1 VLTFQRPIELQG
13 LLPSL
18 LAQAAES
25 DESVEILV
33 VDNDPAGGA
42 AAIVRS
48 FPDEYVRYAHEAT
61 PGIAAARNRA
71 LDEAE
76 GSDALLFIDDDE
88 RPVDGWLGA
97 MLGLFRA
104 ERPAGV
110 VGPVVSQY
118 VEEPDPWV
126 SGGGFFRRRRF
137 PTGTM
142 VDVAATNNLLLDLEG
157 VRRRGIRF
165 DVDFGLSGG
174 SDTLFT
180 RQLTGSGGRLVWCD
194 EAVVFDIVP
203 PERVTRSWVLRRYF
217 RSGNSWSRTSVRL
230 HRSRK
235 GRLLER
241 IKLTVIGLARV
252 GVGTAGWA
260 WGSITR
266 SVPRHAGGLRTLN
279 RGLGMVSGAW
289 GYVYSEYERARS

>member
-1 VLTFQRPIELQG
+1 MPTLVT
-13 LLPSL
+13 
-18 LAQAAES
+18 QAAES
-25 DESVEILV
+25 EEIVEILV
-33 VDNDPAGGA
+33 VDNDPDEGA
-42 AAIVRS
+42 AEIARS
-48 FPDEYVRYAHEAT
+48 FPAEYVRYAHEAT

-71 LDEAE
+71 LDEAD
-76 GSDALLFIDDDE
+76 GSDVLVFIDDDE

-97 MLGLFRA
+97 MLSLFRA
-104 ERPAGV
+104 EQPAGV

-126 SGGGFFRRRRF
+126 SGGNFFRRRRF
-137 PTGTM
+137 QTGTV
-142 VDVAATNNLLLDLEG
+142 VDVAATNNLLLDLNE

-165 DVDFGLSGG
+165 DVEFGLSGG

-203 PERVTRSWVLRRYF
+203 PERVTRRWVLQRYF

-230 HRSRK
+230 RRSRN

-241 IKLTVIGLARV
+241 LKLTVIGLARV
-252 GVGTAGWA
+252 GAGAASWA
-260 WGSITR
+260 WGSIVR
-266 SVPRHAGGLRTLN
+266 SIPRHAAGLRTLN

-289 GYVYSEYERARS
+289 GHVYSEYERARA